1 MVIFKVI
8 RWMNL
13 FSTGNAWNEVWL
25 NKSATT
31 LIVGKNGHGKS
42 TLLDALTFALFG
54 KPFRNIN
61 KPNLV
66 NSINGKGLKVELEF
80 SIGPKS
86 FKIIR
91 GIGPNIFEVY
101 IDGELQKQDA
111 ISGDYQSHL
120 ENNILKFNH
129 KAFTQ
134 IVILGSKSFVPF
146 MKLKS
151 ADRRNIIENLL
162 DIEIF
167 SSMNKIAKDHFTKVK
182 EDVITNK
189 YNIDNAKSKITLH
202 ESYVKEAEKN
212 NQEEINH
219 LNDEIKKFETTNID
233 LSTKI
238 ANIDELIA
246 NTSIGD
252 IQALQSLGMKID
264 TKINDKKKELKF
276 YQVNDNCPSCK
287 QTISEGFRETTM
299 RNLLQDIEKR
309 ETGLKELQ
317 TQLIAMKEKQQYVGE
332 LLKQKNDFQ
341 YQVKTNNDLIVK
353 NGKKV
358 LALQGKNVLSD
369 DMMDQAKNL
378 HDQLDAFTNERNQLL
393 EDQAYY
399 QAAVGLLKD
408 GGIKAQI
415 IKQYLPV
422 INSLVNK
429 YLAAMDFHIS
439 FELDEEF
446 DETIKSR
453 HRDDFTYDSFS
464 EGEKQKID
472 IALLFAWRA
481 VAKLKNSM
489 NTNLLIMDEI
499 FDSSLDGLGADL
511 VLSILATLPEG
522 TNVFVI
528 SHRELLHDRFSAT
541 IRFEKRNNFSEIVE
555 LET

>member
-1 MVIFKVI
+1 
-8 RWMNL
+8 
-13 FSTGNAWNEVWL
+13 
-25 NKSATT
+25 
-31 LIVGKNGHGKS
+31 
-42 TLLDALTFALFG
+42 
-54 KPFRNIN
+54 
-61 KPNLV
+61 
-66 NSINGKGLKVELEF
+66 
-80 SIGPKS
+80 
-86 FKIIR
+86 
-91 GIGPNIFEVY
+91 
-101 IDGELQKQDA
+101 
-111 ISGDYQSHL
+111 
-120 ENNILKFNH
+120 
-129 KAFTQ
+129 
-134 IVILGSKSFVPF
+134 
-146 MKLKS
+146 
-151 ADRRNIIENLL
+151 
-162 DIEIF
+162 
-167 SSMNKIAKDHFTKVK
+167 
-182 EDVITNK
+182 
-189 YNIDNAKSKITLH
+189 
-202 ESYVKEAEKN
+202 VKEAEKN

-219 LNDEIKKFETTNID
+219 FNDEIKKLEIANAD
-233 LSTKI
+233 LATKI
-238 ANIDELIA
+238 INVDELIA
-246 NTSIGD
+246 NTSVGD
-252 IQALQSLGMKID
+252 VQALQSLGMKID

-287 QTISEGFRETTM
+287 QSISESFRETTM

-317 TQLIAMKEKQQYVGE
+317 AQFTAMKEKQQYVGE
-332 LLKQKNDFQ
+332 LLKQKNDLQ
-341 YQVKTNNDLIVK
+341 YQVKTNNDLIMK
-353 NGKKV
+353 NGKKI
-358 LALQGKNVLSD
+358 LALQAKNVLSD
-369 DMMDQAKNL
+369 DMMNQAKKL
-378 HDQLDAFTNERNQLL
+378 HDELDAFNNERNQLL

-429 YLAAMDFHIS
+429 YLSAMDFHIS

-446 DETIKSR
+446 NETIKSR

-528 SHRELLHDRFSAT
+528 SHRELLHDRFNAT